1 MIRSAVLA
9 AILLAS
15 TAVLPPL
22 AQASAEAQA
31 LAATTPGMSDDQL
44 KKLPAKKV
52 FGGQKEPTTS
62 MKARAIGSYAKGCMA
77 GGKALEVDGPAW
89 QVMRLSRN
97 RNWGHPDMVALVE
110 RLAIEAKEKD
120 GWNGLLVGD
129 LAQPRGGPMLS
140 GHASHQIGL
149 DADVW
154 LTPMP
159 DRKLSPKEREEIKGQ
174 LVVKDRKRIDPDVWT
189 EKHARLIKRAAS
201 YPQVARIFVHP
212 PIKAELC
219 KWAKNDKD
227 KAWLA
232 KVRPYFGHNW
242 HFHIRINCPADS
254 PNCKNQ
260 PEARPEDGTGCGNEL
275 AYWLG
280 DKPWPQPPKADAK
293 PQKPAKPAPPLTV
306 SALPAECR
314 AVVTAE

>member
-1 MIRSAVLA
+1 MIRRAVLAA
-9 AILLAS
+9 AILLAAIHV
-15 TAVLPPL
+15 TPAR
-22 AQASAEAQA
+22 ASEAQA
-31 LAATTPGMSDDQL
+31 LAATTATMSDDQL

-52 FGGQKEPTTS
+52 FGGQKGPTTS

-97 RNWGHPDMVALVE
+97 RNWGHPELVALVE
-110 RLAIEAKEKD
+110 RLAIEAKAKD

-149 DADVW
+149 DAVVW
-154 LTPMP
+154 VTPMP
-159 DRKLSPKEREEIKGQ
+159 DRTLSPKEREEIQGK
-174 LVVKDRKRIDPDVWT
+174 LVVKDRKRIDPKVWT

-219 KWAKNDKD
+219 KWAKDDKD

-260 PEARPEDGTGCGNEL
+260 PEARPEDGTGCGSEL
-275 AYWLG
+275 AYWMG
-280 DKPWPQPPKADAK
+280 DKPWPQPPKTEAK
-293 PQKPAKPAPPLTV
+293 PEKPAKPAPPLTI